1 MTHTVRLRY
10 VLLRHGQHA
19 LGRYYPIA
27 AYDDGAVVQRSV
39 LEKYVFEQCRRH
51 LRVDRYS
58 ALLYDAQIVALL
70 DYDER
75 TSLLSPHFAACRN
88 DGLQVE
94 RGLVTVGIEETAY
107 EAEFAALTSYRLQ
120 EMTYLGL
127 EDDKYRYHANAD
139 YLSEDRRQQYQIE
152 RAHKYPYQIYDEYPR
167 HDIRRTGSAHGT
179 IYREHDNGHEHDID
193 EIDERKRNETHIVNC
208 YSPAKL

>member
-1 MTHTVRLRY
+1 
-10 VLLRHGQHA
+10 
-19 LGRYYPIA
+19 
-27 AYDDGAVVQRSV
+27 
-39 LEKYVFEQCRRH
+39 
-51 LRVDRYS
+51 
-58 ALLYDAQIVALL
+58 
-70 DYDER
+70 
-75 TSLLSPHFAACRN
+75 
-88 DGLQVE
+88 LQVE

-179 IYREHDNGHEHDID
+179 IYREHDNGHEQDID